1 MNPLPRTLVLF
12 PGALGDLLCC
22 WPGLQGLALA
32 GESVTLCARPD
43 WAAVLPADGVAA
55 RVSFDRREIAELF
68 SSGPLTRAPAAI
80 LGGHQRV
87 ISFVGAG
94 DGQFAARLAAVA
106 GAAPALHPLRGMRPG
121 QHASDYFAR
130 CLATTPGPEHLPVA
144 DGAREWCDELWRTHR
159 LGSQVLVL
167 HTGSGARRK
176 VWEGAAGVAETWLD
190 TGGEVIALAGPAE
203 REPSTPTAKATVSLH
218 NVALPLVA
226 AVLRRSARFLGNDS
240 GISHLAGL
248 VGARGVAVFG
258 PSDPSMWRPL
268 GGGVDV
274 LCAPA
279 SCARCGPERLCTHR
293 VPVDAVLAA
302 LVRT

>member
-1 MNPLPRTLVLF
+1 MIPPPRTLVLF

-43 WAAVLPADGVAA
+43 WIAALPADGVAA
-55 RVSFDRREIAELF
+55 RVSIDRREIAELF
-68 SSGPLTRAPAAI
+68 ASGPLTAAPAAL
-80 LGGHQRV
+80 LGGHRRI
-87 ISFVGAG
+87 ISFAGAG
-94 DGQFAARLAAVA
+94 DARFAERLAEVA
-106 GAAPALHPLRGMRPG
+106 GAVPAIHPLRGMRSSE
-121 QHASDYFAR
+121 HASEYFAR
-130 CLATTPGPEHLPVA
+130 CLASTPGPAHLPVGA
-144 DGAREWCDELWRTHR
+144 DAHAWCDELWRTHR
-159 LGSQVLVL
+159 LGSHVLVV
-167 HTGSGARRK
+167 HAGSGARRK
-176 VWEGAAGVAETWLD
+176 IWEGAAAVAATWMHN
-190 TGGEVIALAGPAE
+190 GGQVITLSGPAE
-203 REPSTPTAKATVSLH
+203 SGQPTSGAQATLSLRH
-218 NVALPLVA
+218 VALPLVA

-258 PSDPSMWRPL
+258 PSDPGAWRPL

-293 VPVDAVLAA
+293 VPVDAVLTA
-302 LVRT
+302 LAHA